1 MWEVWYWHLKCPY
14 ILIYLW
20 TVKDQPEDSTEQSAP
35 ASPSSSQ
42 TKDGIFKEP
51 LVLQDTE
58 AHDENLTEQ
67 THHIIIPSYASWFD
81 YNRYENELN
90 CFFTLF
96 LNSYF
101 YAELL
106 FVVKAAYSTWVYY
119 CWTMPSNL
127 SRRTEWNK
135 VGSGFFVHVWIDSC
149 GALKQYRYIR
159 RDLLEYRHCIYVLL
173 RYNCVYL
180 GVHGWKL

>member
-1 MWEVWYWHLKCPY
+1 MPLLY
-14 ILIYLW
+14 LIYLL

-35 ASPSSSQ
+35 VSPSSSQ

-81 YNRYENELN
+81 YNRYESELA

-106 FVVKAAYSTWVYY
+106 FVVKAA
-119 CWTMPSNL
+119 
-127 SRRTEWNK
+127 
-135 VGSGFFVHVWIDSC
+135 
-149 GALKQYRYIR
+149 
-159 RDLLEYRHCIYVLL
+159 
-173 RYNCVYL
+173 
-180 GVHGWKL
+180 

>member
-1 MWEVWYWHLKCPY
+1 MQPLSIVFIHCHLISFLVDACPSRVCPSTLHLKNIKERTLSLQVTLAKEHVIFYCKAAQSLLISCGKLDTVIWNAPIY
-14 ILIYLW
+14 LIYLL

-58 AHDENLTEQ
+58 THDENLTEQ

-81 YNRYENELN
+81 YNRYENELT

-106 FVVKAAYSTWVYY
+106 FVIKAA
-119 CWTMPSNL
+119 
-127 SRRTEWNK
+127 
-135 VGSGFFVHVWIDSC
+135 
-149 GALKQYRYIR
+149 
-159 RDLLEYRHCIYVLL
+159 
-173 RYNCVYL
+173 
-180 GVHGWKL
+180 

>member
-1 MWEVWYWHLKCPY
+1 MWKVRYCHLKCPIY
-14 ILIYLW
+14 LIYLL

-67 THHIIIPSYASWFD
+67 THNIIIPSYASWFD
-81 YNRYENELN
+81 YNRYENELT

-106 FVVKAAYSTWVYY
+106 FVVKAA
-119 CWTMPSNL
+119 
-127 SRRTEWNK
+127 
-135 VGSGFFVHVWIDSC
+135 
-149 GALKQYRYIR
+149 
-159 RDLLEYRHCIYVLL
+159 
-173 RYNCVYL
+173 
-180 GVHGWKL
+180 